1 MYKVS
6 SRIARAVTQG
16 NPDSKNQMMM
26 VVVVVMIMSKRRRN
40 GDQAV
45 HSNTKKYR
53 GEVRNELSIEES
65 TKH

>member
-1 MYKVS
+1 
-6 SRIARAVTQG
+6 
-16 NPDSKNQMMM
+16 
-26 VVVVVMIMSKRRRN
+26 MIMSKRRRN